1 MELLV
6 SIALDPDTMQ
16 ALEKSNGT
24 VCLKF
29 VCFYQ
34 NSRLLISKANV
45 FKKQTKFKKKK
56 CLKT

>member
-24 VCLKF
+24 VCLTF
-29 VCFYQ
+29 VCFDYIL
-34 NSRLLISKANV
+34 RLLIGEANV
-45 FKKQTKFKKKK
+45 LEKNK
-56 CLKT
+56 

>member
-45 FKKQTKFKKKK
+45 FKKQTKLKKKNV
-56 CLKT
+56 